1 MAFENFP
8 EVWAALGRLY
18 DSITEMQKRQAKTD
32 EQLAQLVAV
41 ASEHERRF
49 DAMTERFNAMS
60 NATTERFDAMTE
72 RFDAMTERLDRTVAT
87 VATLAGVVT
96 KLTGI
101 TEQYG
106 GRLDRLEGQ

>member
-41 ASEHERRF
+41 ASQHEQRFDTMNTVMNERF
-49 DAMTERFNAMS
+49 DAMTTTMNERFNAMS
-60 NATTERFDAMTE
+60 
-72 RFDAMTERLDRTVAT
+72 ERLDRTVAT
-87 VATLAGVVT
+87 VATLAAAVT
-96 KLTGI
+96 KLAGI
-101 TEQYG
+101 SEQHG
-106 GRLDRLEGQ
+106 MRLDRLEGK

>member
-41 ASEHERRF
+41 PSEHER
-49 DAMTERFNAMS
+49 
-60 NATTERFDAMTE
+60 RFDAMTE